1 MFVVGWGAV
10 PAGAAVRE
18 LAVEDCVACAAL
30 AESAIER
37 TEGGTLAACAV
48 ACIWA
53 AAAPA
58 SDRA

>member
-1 MFVVGWGAV
+1 MFVGEGVV
-10 PAGAAVRE
+10 PAGAAVR
-18 LAVEDCVACAAL
+18 LLVVAACAVCAAL

-53 AAAPA
+53 AAAAA